1 MSGNDDKIMNHDY
14 DGIRE
19 LDNDMPPWWLWLFYI
34 TIIWAVG
41 YMLYYHVFGWGDLQI
56 AEYNK
61 EMDPN
66 WVATAEGP
74 DRASFF
80 YRSPFYDRDE
90 ELTPRLERERLEAE
104 QLALEQ
110 ETRRQEALARAER
123 GAEPGVSL
131 AQLRFDDLIL
141 EAMRKAGPEDLEK
154 LQNAFPQIYAA
165 LADEGMDMQPAAAE
179 SPAGTVAASY
189 TALMDEASL
198 AAGNSIYQKNCASC
212 HGNAGQGGIGPN
224 LTDDYWIHGG
234 GIDNVVHITKVGVP
248 AKGMIAWQPILSEQ
262 EILQVSSYILNLRG
276 TNPPN
281 AKAPQ
286 GEKLDDPL

>member
-1 MSGNDDKIMNHDY
+1 MSGNADKMMHHDY
-14 DGIRE
+14 DGIKE
-19 LDNDMPPWWLWLFYI
+19 LDNNMPPWWLWLFYI

-61 EMDPN
+61 EIDPN
-66 WVATAEGP
+66 WTAVAEQTSR
-74 DRASFF
+74 RAGFF
-80 YRSPFYDRDE
+80 YRSPFYSRE
-90 ELTPRLERERLEAE
+90 EEWTPRLERERFEAE
-104 QLALEQ
+104 QLALAQ
-110 ETRRQEALARAER
+110 EARRKEALARAEQS
-123 GAEPGVSL
+123 AEPGVPL
-131 AQLRFDDLIL
+131 GQLSFEDLIL

-165 LADEGMDMQPAAAE
+165 LADEGKDVQPKE
-179 SPAGTVAASY
+179 VSAGSVASSY
-189 TALMDEASL
+189 TALTDEASL
-198 AAGNSIYQKNCASC
+198 AAGKSIFQKNCVSC

-224 LTDDYWIHGG
+224 LTDDYWIHGA
-234 GIDNVVHITKVGVP
+234 GIDNVVHIVKVGVP

-262 EILQVSSYILNLRG
+262 EILQVSSYILTLRG

-286 GEKLDDPL
+286 GEKVDVPL